1 MATQEQSEQRTID
14 QLIHAGEWNLV
25 REFYENHP
33 EAIIGYKDSQGAT
46 ALHTFCH
53 ISSTPI
59 DLVEYVA
66 DTWPE
71 ALTMLEDRFGATPLH
86 VLCWS
91 SQRSRQKVELLLA
104 RMKPSD
110 MMIRNRVLGSTPLI
124 SACGNN
130 AELPVI
136 KAIVRKHPPV
146 LLAKT
151 YDQQGTALAAVWH
164 THLQTI
170 PGTTGVKQV

>member
-1 MATQEQSEQRTID
+1 MTSQEQPTPDLRTID
-14 QLIHAGEWNLV
+14 ELIRASEWGLV
-25 REFYENHP
+25 RDFYENHP
-33 EAIIGYKDSQGAT
+33 ESIIGYKDAQGAT

-59 DLVEYVA
+59 DLIQYVV
-66 DTWPE
+66 DTWPD
-71 ALTMLEDRFGATPLH
+71 ALTMQENRFGATPLH

-91 SQRSRQKVELLLA
+91 SQRSRQKVEILLA

-110 MMIRNRVLGSTPLI
+110 LMIRNRVLGSTPLH

-146 LLAKT
+146 LMAKT
-151 YDQQGTALAAVWH
+151 YDQQGTAIAAVWH

-170 PGTTGVKQV
+170 PGKS

>member
-1 MATQEQSEQRTID
+1 MASRNPTPDRRTID
-14 QLIHAGEWNLV
+14 ELIQAGEWDLV
-25 REFYENHP
+25 RDFYENHP
-33 EAIIGYKDSQGAT
+33 ESVIGYKDARGAT
-46 ALHTFCH
+46 ALHAFCR
-53 ISSTPI
+53 ISSTPVSLI
-59 DLVEYVA
+59 QYVV

-71 ALTMLEDRFGATPLH
+71 ALTIQENRFGATPLH
-86 VLCWS
+86 LLCWS
-91 SQRSRQKVELLLA
+91 SQRSRQKVEVLLE

-110 MMIRNRVLGSTPLI
+110 LMIRNRILGSTPLH

-151 YDQQGTALAAVWH
+151 YDQQATAIAALWH
-164 THLQTI
+164 SHLQTI
-170 PGTTGVKQV
+170 PGDLI